1 MANDVWQ
8 GMSFEKWGDLSV
20 GIASSVK
27 NKRRLGRRDRASF
40 GLWDT
45 PQEWQ
50 VPGIGYLAHEQA
62 GCVAKTHRNAERCVI
77 ASSTHPTNYRL
88 QALRKNAEFGTG
100 NGEEE
105 MADDKRRMADDK
117 CEVSQGR
124 IVGHDSNRVIDDS
137 KNDKNGI
144 LSHEETDAADRP
156 CQGACVRQSLPGGVK
171 TSQKTPN
178 EAQLKSTQRSLP
190 LKVKLS
196 APEPAGR
203 ERSRSAAAGTDPH
216 DAGNVPFDP
225 IAPARERRGEDGG

>member
-62 GCVAKTHRNAERCVI
+62 GCVAKTHRNAERCVL

-137 KNDKNGI
+137 TNDKIWNLVSRGNGRG
-144 LSHEETDAADRP
+144 RP
-156 CQGACVRQSLPGGVK
+156 TVPGR
-171 TSQKTPN
+171 
-178 EAQLKSTQRSLP
+178 LR
-190 LKVKLS
+190 
-196 APEPAGR
+196 PA
-203 ERSRSAAAGTDPH
+203 
-216 DAGNVPFDP
+216 
-225 IAPARERRGEDGG
+225 